1 MLKNFDNM
9 ERKPHLKQHLKQVNG
24 YAPYL
29 PYIDGCINGVIPMI
43 ISKSALWAPMGVVI
57 CFGTITS
64 MIFLV
69 LILPVAYWLIFRK
82 EDKNKK
88 KITKAELQSNSKIK
102 PALLTLVLLFGLTPV
117 LSAQNQNNYTLEQC
131 KTLALQNNAQI
142 KNKVLDVESSQQV
155 KKAAYTKYFPL
166 VDATAFA
173 YKFTDPLINM
183 EMQGGNLPVYDGNP
197 ANLPLA
203 TQFAYSLQYQFR

>member
-43 ISKSALWAPMGVVI
+43 ISKSALWRLGCRNLLRNNYI
-57 CFGTITS
+57 YD
-64 MIFLV
+64 IFSSHSSGSLLV
-69 LILPVAYWLIFRK
+69 NFQE

-183 EMQGGNLPVYDGNP
+183 EMQEE
-197 ANLPLA
+197 
-203 TQFAYSLQYQFR
+203 TSLL